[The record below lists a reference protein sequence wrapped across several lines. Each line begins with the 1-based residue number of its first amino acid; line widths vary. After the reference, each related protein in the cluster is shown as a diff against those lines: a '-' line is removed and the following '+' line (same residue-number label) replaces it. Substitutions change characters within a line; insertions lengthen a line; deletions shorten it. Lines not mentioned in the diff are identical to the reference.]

1 MYSYNTTIAIQL
13 LNVMQ
18 GSKDCPMNVT
28 EMNQRAG
35 LSNVG
40 YNVTGKVIRSLYK
53 LCLLYTSP
61 SPRDTR

>member
-1 MYSYNTTIAIQL
+1 MFSYNTTIAIQL

-40 YNVTGKVIRSLYK
+40 FNVRGKVIRSLYK
-53 LCLLYTSP
+53 LG
-61 SPRDTR
+61 